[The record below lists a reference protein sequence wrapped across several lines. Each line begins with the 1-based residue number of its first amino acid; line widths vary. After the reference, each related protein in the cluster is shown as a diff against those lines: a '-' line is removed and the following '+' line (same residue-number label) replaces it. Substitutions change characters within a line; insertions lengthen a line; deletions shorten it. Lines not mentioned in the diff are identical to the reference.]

1 MVVCRNLKINEE
13 NIEKLELARFDAY
26 GMKTDE
32 FDIKNTFYANELR
45 NKKFL
50 AFGTYLEDE
59 LIGGCYVSN
68 SRNSLFIEQLF
79 IKRKYQRL
87 KLGTLLLT
95 YILENKEMIE
105 KYYQREFNA
114 CCLENRKELDKFY
127 ESLGYKRINQMVMKK
142 RI

>member
-26 GMKTDE
+26 GMKTDN

-45 NKKFL
+45 SKEFL

-59 LIGGCYVSN
+59 LVGGCYISD

-87 KLGTLLLT
+87 KLGTILLN

-105 KYYQREFNA
+105 KYYQQEFNV
-114 CCLENRKELDKFY
+114 CCFENRKELDEFY
-127 ESLGYKRINQMVMKK
+127 KSLGYRRVGQMVMKK